1 MQIFLSSNRWT
12 ASGNGIRG
20 AAGRSVPYKTVPA
33 RRRRPRYADGA
44 AARSM
49 VAPGEGTAAVRLAR
63 AAILAGLAHPDRR
76 DAAAPFRDT
85 DLPAVFAE
93 PRGVFVTIRRHPTN
107 ALRGCIGFPSP
118 VYPLRVAIPRAAWA
132 AAVDDPRFPPVA
144 AEEMAGVTLEV
155 SILTVPTVVAS
166 EPRAGLPGQV
176 VVGRDG
182 LIVDRSGAS
191 GLLLPQV
198 AVEYRVGPGGVPR
211 ADLREGRSAPRC
223 VAAGRDDDPEVLGR
237 AVRGGVAGRPSPT
250 RPARSEPVGRPVV
263 RPRLP

>member
-1 MQIFLSSNRWT
+1 
-12 ASGNGIRG
+12 
-20 AAGRSVPYKTVPA
+20 
-33 RRRRPRYADGA
+33 
-44 AARSM
+44 M

-198 AVEYRVGPGGVPR
+198 AVEYGWGPEEFLAQTCEKAGLPPDAWRR
-211 ADLREGRSAPRC
+211 AGTTIRRFSA
-223 VAAGRDDDPEVLGR
+223 ELFEEE
-237 AVRGGVAGRPSPT
+237 SPDG
-250 RPARSEPVGRPVV
+250 PVRPVPLV
-263 RPRLP
+263 PSR